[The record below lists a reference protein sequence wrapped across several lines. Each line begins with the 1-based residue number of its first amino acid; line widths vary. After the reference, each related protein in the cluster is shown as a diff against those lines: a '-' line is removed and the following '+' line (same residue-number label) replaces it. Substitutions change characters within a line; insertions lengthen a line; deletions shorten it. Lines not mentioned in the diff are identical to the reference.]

1 MPIFNEIPLGATVE
15 MDGTAVETVEG
26 EGTEEIKLK
35 IPPEGLI
42 DKTSKVNTREGVIL
56 LSAEAEDGS
65 DIFDEITDAETDGTM
80 LAALLDKTVDKIPFG
95 VSDETSRNSVGTAE
109 GEKEGKQELKLEIL
123 LDGLIETVL

>member
-15 MDGTAVETVEG
+15 MDGTAVGEG
-26 EGTEEIKLK
+26 AGTEEIKLK

-65 DIFDEITDAETDGTM
+65 GIFDEITDAETDGTR
-80 LAALLDKTVDKIPFG
+80 LAALLDKTVDKIPFD
-95 VSDETSRNSVGTAE
+95 VSDETGRNSVGAAE
-109 GEKEGKQELKLEIL
+109 GE
-123 LDGLIETVL
+123 